1 MNRTHLVHR
10 KTGTSYLFR
19 SYIPVD
25 LQPQFQ
31 RKQFQLSLRCGILTL
46 SKFFA
51 SNLYLVTQSIY
62 SSIRENADM
71 KILSKSSIL
80 N

>member
-10 KTGTSYLFR
+10 KTGSSYLFR

-51 SNLYLVTQSIY
+51 SNLYLVTQSTY

-71 KILSKSSIL
+71 KKLTTEDIK
-80 N
+80 